1 MARLKCVI
9 AVAFCLSFVLILRG
23 QDAVPFMPVAE
34 VRPGMVG
41 VGRTVFE
48 GTRVEEFRAHVLGVL
63 DNVMGPRRS
72 LVLARL
78 EGGPLAQTGVIAGM
92 SGSPVYID
100 GRLVGAVSYS
110 LGSFSKEPLA
120 GITPIQEMT
129 DLAALETPRPPGARL
144 QVEFPIT
151 PARLA
156 AAFRNALGWQGA
168 FADRPDGARLSG
180 PQSVAGFGPEEL
192 GTFMR
197 PIATPLVMGGFE
209 PDLADTLGSVFRD
222 HGFVPVGS
230 TAGTRP
236 GEMPFDG
243 PLKPGDAVGVSFVT
257 GDLLLGG
264 TGTVTHIEGDR
275 VYAFGHPMYNLGP
288 TTFPMTRAYVYA
300 VLPSLFTSTKL
311 TGTGETI
318 GTLLQDRATAISG
331 RLGPAPAM
339 LPVSL
344 TLESDRGPARTFRFN
359 VVRDQIFS
367 TLMTYAALLN
377 TLSSYER
384 QFGVATYE
392 VTGETQIEG
401 HAPVRLDG
409 IFSGDSISVNA
420 ASYAIAPLT
429 AVLANVEEEV
439 TVESLTLKF
448 RSFEE
453 PRSATIERVWV
464 DDTRL
469 RAGRTVPL
477 KILLRTYRGDDLLR
491 SVNID
496 IPPHARGS
504 VSILVSAGTQL
515 EQLEGRETRP
525 TQQGRTVAQIVRA
538 MNAERRGNTVYVK
551 LMNGDAGAVVSGE
564 RLPALPPSVLA
575 VHEAGRSGASSGP
588 LSAATLGEWELATA
602 HAVSGTR
609 ALTLNVSP
617 N

>member
-1 MARLKCVI
+1 MTRLKCV
-9 AVAFCLSFVLILRG
+9 AVVVFCLSAVLTLRG
-23 QDAVPFMPVAE
+23 QDDTPFMPISDI
-34 VRPGMVG
+34 RPGMVG
-41 VGRTVFE
+41 IGRTVFE
-48 GTRVEEFRAHVLGVL
+48 GTRVEEFRAHILGVL
-63 DNVMGPRRS
+63 ENVMGPRRN

-78 EGGPLAQTGVIAGM
+78 EGGPLAETGVIAGM

-120 GITPIQEMT
+120 GITPIEEMT
-129 DLAALETPRPPGARL
+129 ELAAIDTPRPAAARL
-144 QVEFPIT
+144 QVDLPIT
-151 PARLA
+151 PASLA
-156 AAFRNALGWQGA
+156 TAFRRALGWQRA
-168 FADRPDGARLSG
+168 FAERPDDARLFGATAVSG
-180 PQSVAGFGPEEL
+180 LGPGEL

-209 PDLADTLGSVFRD
+209 PELAETLGAVFRD
-222 HGFVPVGS
+222 HGFIPVGS

-264 TGTVTHIEGDR
+264 TGTVTHIDGDR

-331 RLGPAPAM
+331 RLGPAPSM

-344 TLESDRGPARTFRFN
+344 TLESERGPARTFSFN

-367 TLMTYAALLN
+367 TLMTFSALLN

-392 VTGETQIEG
+392 VSGETRIAG
-401 HAPVRLDG
+401 HETVRLDG
-409 IFSGDSISVNA
+409 IFSGESMSVNA

-429 AVLANVEEEV
+429 AVLANVDEDV
-439 TVESLTLKF
+439 TVDALTLTF
-448 RSFEE
+448 RSSEE
-453 PRSATIERVWV
+453 PRTATIERVWV
-464 DDTRL
+464 DDPRP
-469 RAGRTVPL
+469 RPGRTVPL
-477 KILLRTYRGDDLLR
+477 KILLRTYRGEDLLR
-491 SVNID
+491 TVHVD
-496 IPPHARGS
+496 IPAHVRGPL
-504 VSILVSAGTQL
+504 SILVADGTQL

-525 TQQGRTVAQIVRA
+525 SQQGRSVSQIVRA
-538 MNAERRGNTVYVK
+538 MNAARRGNTVYVK
-551 LMNGDAGAVVSGE
+551 LMNGDAGAVVRGE

-575 VHEAGRSGASSGP
+575 VHEAGRSGANSGP
-588 LSAATLGEWELATA
+588 LSAATLGEWALTTS